1 VGTYLA
7 LAVMDQLDAAQAELE
22 RHVVTGLDGR
32 CAGCRELEPCPERG
46 RLEAVFAR
54 YGRLPVRRPGV
65 TGVGVRSVE
74 SPRARSW
81 FASTNVTEAKFN
93 R

>member
-7 LAVMDQLDAAQAELE
+7 VAAVDQLDQAQAALE
-22 RHVVTGLDGR
+22 HHVVTGLDGR
-32 CAGCRELEPCPERG
+32 CVGCRDLEPCRERG

-65 TGVGVRSVE
+65 TGVGLRRNPSGNGG
-74 SPRARSW
+74 SW
-81 FASTNVTEAKFN
+81 FEG
-93 R
+93 